1 MKGIFTALTPTYAV
15 AASSAASAAIKPTA
29 SINVDAWRIVAPS
42 GDTTV
47 WVGYG
52 TTAALAQAAAVV
64 PSAGS
69 SSAATPVLP
78 GSDILLNLPHGSYL
92 SVVVATGTSTVY
104 IQGGDAT

>member
-1 MKGIFTALTPTYAV
+1 MKGIFTVLTPTYAV
-15 AASSAASAAIKPTA
+15 
-29 SINVDAWRIVAPS
+29 
-42 GDTTV
+42 
-47 WVGYG
+47 
-52 TTAALAQAAAVV
+52 AAVV

-92 SVVVATGTSTVY
+92 SGVVATGTSTVY